1 MGTLGKRGEKEQY
14 TENEI
19 QRYLRWHFMT
29 PNGAKYQIEN
39 LFVYRWESDY
49 LHVTKAGYSYEVE
62 IKISRSDFFNDM
74 KKTEKHQILE
84 NKYELK
90 SYEKEQPDKPNY
102 FYYAVPRGLVKPEE
116 IPSYA
121 GLIYVDKIWPYVH
134 IEVCAPK
141 LHGEKIDEDRLK
153 LKDKFYY
160 NYIQWKDKA
169 ENKYR
174 QEIENLKELV
184 TEAKTDKTTGIKY
197 KYTLA
202 EANERVAFLESQ
214 IKQKQEE
221 INELYEDSHAM
232 VRVNVKLRA
241 KLMELGLTIEDIN
254 KIQNGE

>member
-1 MGTLGKRGEKEQY
+1 MGTIGKRGEKQEY
-14 TENEI
+14 TESEI
-19 QRYLRWHFMT
+19 QKYLRWHFMT

-49 LHVTKAGYSYEVE
+49 LHITKAGYVYEVE
-62 IKISRSDFFNDM
+62 IKVSRSDFFNDM
-74 KKTEKHQILE
+74 KKVDKHQILE

-184 TEAKTDKTTGIKY
+184 TEAKTDETTGIKY

-202 EANERVAFLESQ
+202 EANERLSFLEAQ

>member
-1 MGTLGKRGEKEQY
+1 MGTLGKRGEKEHY

-184 TEAKTDKTTGIKY
+184 TEAKTDETTGIKY

-202 EANERVAFLESQ
+202 EANERLSFLEAQ